1 MYITIATV
9 EIWLYATCSIHILL
23 GFFKSQKGK
32 AKKKFTIAFTKGVH
46 HTPPPL
52 PHWKITLYIYIQ
64 NQENLKNKKKELKT
78 SEYFYNECI
87 TIIQGKIQLPWVL
100 SELWF
105 FNGKIKFQ
113 CRILFERIDI
123 LTGVARNKLV
133 EKLSRILI
141 RKEAKICHKI
151 PFCNSLYR

>member
-1 MYITIATV
+1 MDLRGYTKPR
-9 EIWLYATCSIHILL
+9 EP
-23 GFFKSQKGK
+23 QK
-32 AKKKFTIAFTKGVH
+32 
-46 HTPPPL
+46 
-52 PHWKITLYIYIQ
+52 Q
-64 NQENLKNKKKELKT
+64 KKEPKT

-105 FNGKIKFQ
+105 FNGKKKFQ

>member
-1 MYITIATV
+1 MWLSINIVQRLYNVYITIATV

-23 GFFKSQKGK
+23 GIFKSQKGE
-32 AKKKFTIAFTKGVH
+32 AKKKITIAFTKGVH

-52 PHWKITLYIYIQ
+52 PHWKITLYIQ

-105 FNGKIKFQ
+105 FNGKKNSNVEYY
-113 CRILFERIDI
+113 LNE
-123 LTGVARNKLV
+123 LT
-133 EKLSRILI
+133 
-141 RKEAKICHKI
+141 
-151 PFCNSLYR
+151 Y